1 MDLRDRAESFSVA
14 RFTDRIAILFYPVGF
29 RVEGASPLI
38 QERHRKTAGLYL
50 FTDLAATLAAF
61 LAAWLLRFEVE
72 VIPVTKNVPEFGP
85 YLRLVPFVL
94 VLWPVVFYFH
104 GLYQSRRGRSRVD
117 EVLTIVL
124 AVLLATVLLSVV
136 IAWYRPPAA
145 PGSTEYFTYSRAFL
159 GLFALVDLVLSP
171 PRAWWRAR
179 CCGGVRSSGHNLQR
193 ILVVGAGLL
202 GREIT
207 TKILAHREMGFEVV
221 GFLDDDPGKHGT
233 DDLRRA
239 GARHHCARPRRC
251 SRRSAS
257 IRSSSPCRSRRTR
270 RSCSS
275 STLMARECVEIKLVP
290 DILQYAT
297 LKAAL
302 EDVDGTPVINLSQM
316 PLQGWSSMVK
326 RGMDL
331 AIALAALVVLLP
343 VLPLIALA
351 IWLEDRGP
359 IFYRQERMGLD
370 GRSFMIVK
378 FRSMRVDAEA
388 TSGPVWAIKDDPRR
402 TRVGQ
407 LPARAGRSTSCRRSG
422 TSSRGDMSIVG
433 PRPERPTFVRE
444 FKHKI
449 PRYMLRHRV
458 KSGITGWA
466 QVHGWR
472 GNTSIKKRIQY
483 DLYYIQNWSLSLDF
497 KILWMTLRYALR
509 HNAY

>member
-1 MDLRDRAESFSVA
+1 
-14 RFTDRIAILFYPVGF
+14 
-29 RVEGASPLI
+29 LI

-61 LAAWLLRFEVE
+61 LAAWLLRFEFE

-85 YLRLVPFVL
+85 YLQLVPFVL
-94 VLWPVVFYFH
+94 FLWPMVFYFH

-117 EVLTIVL
+117 EVLTIGL

-136 IAWYRPPAA
+136 IAWYRPPAW
-145 PGSTEYFTYSRAFL
+145 PGSHEYFTYSRAFV
-159 GLFALVDLVLSP
+159 GLFALVDFVFVASSRMIVRSGLR
-171 PRAWWRAR
+171 RA
-179 CCGGVRSSGHNLQR
+179 RSSGHNLQR

-207 TKILAHREMGFEVV
+207 AKILAHRELGFEVV
-221 GFLDDDPGKHGT
+221 GFLDDDPGKQGT
-233 DDLRRA
+233 MICGVPVLGTLKQAEEIVGREPIDQVFITLPLEA
-239 GARHHCARPRRC
+239 HKKVMQL
-251 SRRSAS
+251 
-257 IRSSSPCRSRRTR
+257 IE
-270 RSCSS
+270 
-275 STLMARECVEIKLVP
+275 LMARECVEIKLVP

-302 EDVDGTPVINLSQM
+302 EDLDGTPVINLSQV
-316 PLQGWSSMVK
+316 PLQGWNSMVK

-331 AIALAALVVLLP
+331 CIAAAAAVAVIP
-343 VLPLIALA
+343 VFPVIALA
-351 IWLEDRGP
+351 IWIEDRGP

-370 GRSFMIVK
+370 GRSFMILK
-378 FRSMRVDAEA
+378 FRSMRVNAEA

-402 TRVGQ
+402 TVVGGFLRQ
-407 LPARAGRSTSCRRSG
+407 WSIDELPQIWNVLT
-422 TSSRGDMSIVG
+422 GDMSVIG

-509 HNAY
+509 LNAH

>member
-1 MDLRDRAESFSVA
+1 
-14 RFTDRIAILFYPVGF
+14 
-29 RVEGASPLI
+29 LI

-61 LAAWLLRFEVE
+61 LAAWLLRFELA
-72 VIPVTKNVPEFGP
+72 VIPITKNVPDFGP

-94 VLWPVVFYFH
+94 ALWPVVFYFH

-117 EVLTIVL
+117 EVLTILL

-145 PGSTEYFTYSRAFL
+145 PGSPEYFTYSRAFL
-159 GLFALVDLVLSP
+159 GLFALVDLVFVAAT
-171 PRAWWRAR
+171 RMAAR
-179 CCGGVRSSGHNLQR
+179 EALRRIRSSGHNLQR
-193 ILVVGAGLL
+193 ILVVGAGML

-207 TKILAHREMGFEVV
+207 TKILAHREMGFEVA
-221 GFLDDDPGKHGT
+221 GFLDDDPGK
-233 DDLRRA
+233 A
-239 GARHHCARPRRC
+239 GATICGVPVLGALRQAEEVLAAQRIDQVFITLPLEAHKKVLQLLD
-251 SRRSAS
+251 
-257 IRSSSPCRSRRTR
+257 
-270 RSCSS
+270 
-275 STLMARECVEIKLVP
+275 LMARECVEIKLVP

-302 EDVDGTPVINLSQM
+302 EDLDGTPVINLSQM
-316 PLQGWSSMVK
+316 PLQGWNSMVK
-326 RGMDL
+326 RAMDL
-331 AIALAALVVLLP
+331 CIAAAALVVALPILP
-343 VLPLIALA
+343 VIALA
-351 IWLEDRGP
+351 IWLEDRGS

-370 GRSFMIVK
+370 GRSFMILK

-388 TSGPVWAIKDDPRR
+388 TSGPVWATKDDPRR
-402 TRVGQ
+402 TRVGRLLRQ
-407 LPARAGRSTSCRRSG
+407 WSFDELPQIWNVLT
-422 TSSRGDMSIVG
+422 GDMSIIG

-497 KILWMTLRYALR
+497 KILWMTLRHALR
-509 HNAY
+509 LNAY